1 MKRHLSAFAGA
12 LAMMALPASS
22 FAAGDGGGASSG
34 DNQTAEQCKK
44 GEVWDKKKQKCVK
57 AETSLPQD
65 MIYEGGYDLAMAGRY
80 EDAIRLLSLAPD
92 KNDPRVLNYLGY
104 SHRKAGRVQVGL
116 GYYEEALRA
125 NPDYVLAREYMGEA
139 YLTIGD
145 VASAR
150 GQLDEIAH
158 RAGTASPE
166 YATLAAMIAKAG

>member
-1 MKRHLSAFAGA
+1 MKRLTSAMAGA
-12 LAMMALPASS
+12 AIAMLLPVAAFS
-22 FAAGDGGGASSG
+22 AGDGGGTS
-34 DNQTAEQCKK
+34 DNQTAEQCPTGK
-44 GEVWDKKKQKCVK
+44 VWDKKKQKCVR

-145 VASAR
+145 VASAK
-150 GQLDEIAH
+150 GQLDEIAR
-158 RAGTASPE
+158 RAGTSSAE
-166 YATLAAMIAKAG
+166 FARLAGLIAAAG